1 MSTDPAEGRLI
12 VLRHPDLRRYL
23 TARFIASIATQV
35 QTVAV
40 GWQVFRATGDPFDLG
55 LVALSQFL
63 PFVLLIL
70 PAGHVADRYD
80 RRRIQLVTYVLL
92 AACAAALLGLAL
104 AGNFDTGPV
113 FAVMVLFGI
122 ARAFNHPVGQ
132 ALLPNLAPI
141 ALFPRAVAVNSSLGQ
156 VATIAGPAIGGALVL
171 FGEQVAFGLSLVLLM
186 AAVVLVAGLR
196 GGGRT
201 EASTEP
207 VSWAALLTG
216 VNFVRSRPIVLGS
229 ISLDLFAVLFG
240 GAEALLPIYAGEI
253 LDVGPVGLGIMRAA
267 PAVGAGVLAA
277 VVAVRPIRRNVGRWM
292 FGGVIVFGIA
302 TMLFGVSTSFPLSV
316 AALIVMGAG
325 DMVSVYIRHLLVQL
339 ETPDAIRGRVSA
351 VNSVFIGASNELG
364 EFESGITAS
373 WWGIVPAVVVGGA
386 ATLAVAAAWTRVFPV
401 LRRLDR
407 FPDPR
412 NMP

>member
-1 MSTDPAEGRLI
+1 MSTDPAAGRLI

-104 AGNFDTGPV
+104 AGNIDTGPV

-171 FGEQVAFGLSLVLLM
+171 FGEQVAFGLSLVLLG

-196 GGGRT
+196 EGGRT

-412 NMP
+412 DMP